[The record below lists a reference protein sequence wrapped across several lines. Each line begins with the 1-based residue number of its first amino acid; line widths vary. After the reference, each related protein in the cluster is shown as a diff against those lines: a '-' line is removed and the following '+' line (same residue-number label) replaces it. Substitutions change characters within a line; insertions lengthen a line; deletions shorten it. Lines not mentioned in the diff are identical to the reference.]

1 MRNKGLKITALVLVI
16 SLLAAVFAF
25 SAFAAE
31 TPEISIGSGE
41 AKAGEEV
48 SIDVKVK
55 NFKAVAGIQ
64 LNIEYGNLEF
74 KELTSD
80 KLTGLTRGTDYS
92 AENGRLRLV
101 GVGDV
106 DSSTYQMNGA
116 INTDDEVVAF
126 TVKFT
131 VPSGAVADT
140 VYDIK
145 FAAMGNIFG
154 DSDQQLVTVNK
165 SNGKVTVKG
174 NFIYGD
180 VNNDGKVSGADLTR
194 LTQYFANYD
203 YDTGSSSAVIGE
215 GADCNGDGKVSGAD
229 LTRLTQ
235 YFANYDYDTGT
246 SAIKLGK

>member
-31 TPEISIGSGE
+31 TPEIAIGSGE

-80 KLTGLTRGTDYS
+80 KLTDLTRGTDYS

-106 DSSTYQMNGA
+106 DSNYQMNGA

-145 FAAMGNIFG
+145 FAANGNNFS
-154 DSDQQLVTVNK
+154 DSDEQLFTVNK

-174 NFIYGD
+174 DYLVGD
-180 VNNDGKVSGADLTR
+180 
-194 LTQYFANYD
+194 
-203 YDTGSSSAVIGE
+203 I
-215 GADCNGDGKVSGAD
+215 NGDGKVTKVDRTILSRYLAKWPDYATLPNAEAAD
-229 LTRLTQ
+229 INKDGKVTKVDRTILSRYLAKWPNYNE
-235 YFANYDYDTGT
+235 YFE
-246 SAIKLGK
+246 

>member
-1 MRNKGLKITALVLVI
+1 MRNKGLKITALVLII

-80 KLTGLTRGTDYS
+80 KLTDLVRGTDYK
-92 AENGRLRLV
+92 AENGSLRLV

-106 DSSTYQMNGA
+106 DNSTYQMNGA
-116 INTDDEVVAF
+116 INTDEEVVAF

-131 VPSGAVADT
+131 VPSGAEANT

-145 FAAMGNIFG
+145 FAATGNVFG
-154 DSDQQLVTVNK
+154 DSDQQLFTVNK
-165 SNGKVTVKG
+165 SNGKVTVKRD
-174 NFIYGD
+174 YLVGD
-180 VNNDGKVSGADLTR
+180 VD
-194 LTQYFANYD
+194 
-203 YDTGSSSAVIGE
+203 
-215 GADCNGDGKVSGAD
+215 GDGKVNMKDATILSRYLAKWPGVTLANPDAAD
-229 LTRLTQ
+229 IDKDGKINMRDATILSRYLAKWGSDYSK
-235 YFANYDYDTGT
+235 YFE
-246 SAIKLGK
+246 